1 MILNEIKPDIILPQ
15 VSIFRQKSLIRY
27 IRYSIGYQIHEYLL
41 FIGLDEEE
49 VIVYDKKYL
58 LKNLNYRKIIYQ
70 LLSYNVRNVLICQN
84 ITNYKFVKAKEN
96 TDQSLESQFN
106 DVFINDLES
115 ILDFSCI
122 KLIDYVILVKD
133 KIYSYST
140 KKQYLIN

>member
-1 MILNEIKPDIILPQ
+1 LILNEIKPDIILPQ